1 MVGEFWTKDE
11 KLRLKEMYIDPVT
24 SSPESLKKMVTYFR
38 TPGSSLWAV
47 TEGAGPF
54 HVSKSLG
61 RKIRDY
67 QAEGALDWLMDETKG
82 STDQWFDPAW
92 RSWLLSKPVEFSQAV
107 DAYLQELGLQIQTT
121 EIHLGLRHSFE
132 PQPPPRVPYGPIHQ
146 PFVESIFSRDREL
159 ADLRAEF
166 KSAISKC
173 DITKAKTLSGKIGE
187 GLVSRIT
194 I

>member
-1 MVGEFWTKDE
+1 MVGEFWTNEE
-11 KLRLKEMYIDPVT
+11 KLRLKEMHIDPVT

-67 QAEGALDWLMDETKG
+67 QAEGALNWLMDETTG
-82 STDQWFDPAW
+82 SNQWFDPAW
-92 RSWLLSKPVEFSQAV
+92 LAWLRSKPAEFSQAV
-107 DAYLQELGLQIQTT
+107 DAYRQDLGLRIQTAK
-121 EIHLGLRHSFE
+121 IHLGLRSTFE
-132 PQPPPRVPYGPIHQ
+132 PRRPPRVRYGPMHH
-146 PFVESIFSRDREL
+146 PFVESIFSRDPEL
-159 ADLRAEF
+159 TNIRAEF
-166 KSAISKC
+166 KSAIGQDEISR
-173 DITKAKTLSGKIGE
+173 AKILSGKIVE
-187 GLVSRIT
+187 GLVGRIA